1 MKKPDK
7 FFTPLSRLFI
17 FTAAIILFTV
27 LSGCGLTQHKPDIAI
42 IYNKSASYHYPDRN
56 PIIAIPGI
64 MGSKLLYSP
73 TDTVAWGAFEGG
85 AADPSDADGA

>member
-1 MKKPDK
+1 MHRNPD
-7 FFTPLSRLFI
+7 L
-17 FTAAIILFTV
+17 
-27 LSGCGLTQHKPDIAI
+27 AI

-85 AADPSDADGA
+85 AADSSDADGARIIALPIGPGRVNSVRWLMMSDLVEYWNSCV